1 MEKLSQA
8 KILESLTIDD
18 YKNIK
23 LPQDDF
29 FDDKSVSS
37 SDSDSEEKADQ
48 TIIKQKDIALEKI
61 YTKSLVPTISVK
73 QF

>member
-8 KILESLTIDD
+8 KILEKLTIDD

-37 SDSDSEEKADQ
+37 SVSDSEEKVESDNN
-48 TIIKQKDIALEKI
+48 KKKDIALEKI